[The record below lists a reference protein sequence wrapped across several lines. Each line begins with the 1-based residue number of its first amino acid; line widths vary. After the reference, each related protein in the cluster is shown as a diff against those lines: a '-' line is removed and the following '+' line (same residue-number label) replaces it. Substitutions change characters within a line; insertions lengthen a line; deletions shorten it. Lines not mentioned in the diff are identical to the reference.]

1 MSRIK
6 ADDLFE
12 AVFGELEDYA
22 SEVTQDMKDA
32 VKETAKKTLREVKNR
47 SPVGHGTPDPGAYK
61 KGWTE
66 TTVYESPTVV
76 RINVHNRK
84 HYRLTHL
91 LENGHAIVGGGGRTT
106 QAQPHIAP
114 AEKFAERE
122 LQRAVKVKVKK

>member
-22 SEVTQDMKDA
+22 SEVTEDMKDA

-66 TTVYESPTVV
+66 TTVYESPTAV

-91 LENGHAIVGGGGRTT
+91 LEDGHALVGGGRTR
-106 QAQPHIAP
+106 AQPHIAP

-122 LQRAVKVKVKK
+122 LQRAVEVKVKK